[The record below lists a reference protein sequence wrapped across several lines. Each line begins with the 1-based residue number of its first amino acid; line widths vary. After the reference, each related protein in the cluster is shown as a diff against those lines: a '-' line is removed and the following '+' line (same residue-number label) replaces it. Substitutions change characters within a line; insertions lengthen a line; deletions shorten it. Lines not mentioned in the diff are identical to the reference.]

1 MSLLVCLILLCWY
14 WFVFVPWFDWTW
26 SQVLFTFQIRNL
38 LSSTSHHLFEWKYV
52 AWHRGG
58 WYGGGWFMF
67 CFFGWLSVFCFVF
80 PRWLFL
86 YDSVHIIISS
96 SVGKLEVG
104 RGGCLT
110 LRRPVVE
117 AVQRKGPPGD
127 PLIQFTFNIQPIRIN
142 NIIIEI
148 INLVSGR
155 RWILKTIHLREMM
168 MTFPGNIRQDPSIF
182 FSYQKFPWCP
192 FC

>member
-1 MSLLVCLILLCWY
+1 
-14 WFVFVPWFDWTW
+14 
-26 SQVLFTFQIRNL
+26 
-38 LSSTSHHLFEWKYV
+38 
-52 AWHRGG
+52 
-58 WYGGGWFMF
+58 MF
-67 CFFGWLSVFCFVF
+67 CVFRLVDCSCFVVPRWLSVFCFVF

-86 YDSVHIIISS
+86 YDSFHIIISS

-104 RGGCLT
+104 RGACLT

-148 INLVSGR
+148 INLVSGWR
-155 RWILKTIHLREMM
+155 RQVPGRWILKTIHLREMM
-168 MTFPGNIRQDPSIF
+168 MTFPGNIRQDPSII
-182 FSYQKFPWCP
+182 FSYPKFPWWPLVNLSCP
-192 FC
+192 PVVLYICLKFSFTKIDQNSMWLYSSHNIHPLGFP

>member
-86 YDSVHIIISS
+86 NDSFHIISS

-104 RGGCLT
+104 RGACLT
-110 LRRPVVE
+110 LRRLVVDGLCF
-117 AVQRKGPPGD
+117 VFFGW
-127 PLIQFTFNIQPIRIN
+127 LIVRVLLFIGGWASFVLCFLGGCFFMIR
-142 NIIIEI
+142 
-148 INLVSGR
+148 S
-155 RWILKTIHLREMM
+155 TSSSLRV
-168 MTFPGNIRQDPSIF
+168 
-182 FSYQKFPWCP
+182 
-192 FC
+192 

>member
-1 MSLLVCLILLCWY
+1 MFDVLVSLLDFLM
-14 WFVFVPWFDWTW
+14 F
-26 SQVLFTFQIRNL
+26 LFL
-38 LSSTSHHLFEWKYV
+38 DL
-52 AWHRGG
+52 RGLPDSKEA
-58 WYGGGWFMF
+58 GGIWFMF
-67 CFFGWLSVFCFVF
+67 RVFRWLIIRVLLFIGGWLSVFCCSLVAE
-80 PRWLFL
+80 RLLLFL
-86 YDSVHIIISS
+86 YDLFHIIISS

-104 RGGCLT
+104 RGACLT

-155 RWILKTIHLREMM
+155 RWIILKTIHLREMM
-168 MTFPGNIRQDPSIF
+168 MTFPGNIRQDPSII
-182 FSYQKFPWCP
+182 FSYPKFPWCP